1 MIKRKND
8 LHELI
13 HSMSRTEKRHF
24 RLFSGLYRNEKT
36 DYQLLYNAIQTQSNY
51 NEQQIADSFKDKKFI
66 KNLDIKK
73 HYLYDLILKS
83 LSNYHTDKFKEGTRL
98 FQVELMMSKG
108 LYRQAYTLLETEK
121 KKALSTEKTQLVIS
135 TLELELNLHRFYSRR
150 KKEDILNE
158 LIFYSARFNRELQF
172 RKLYVLFREGID
184 QYMFI
189 RSGEQKKK
197 YDKILSSPLIKSNEL
212 PMDFISAHSY
222 CVLKF
227 WKYGTMGDWKS
238 SLKYAKMDY
247 KLLSK
252 KENILKDFFQE
263 FIFVYNNLIVSLIK
277 SQNYSQFKKYHQ

>member
-83 LSNYHTDKFKEGTRL
+83 LSNYHADKFKEGTRL

-108 LYRQAYTLLETEK
+108 
-121 KKALSTEKTQLVIS
+121 
-135 TLELELNLHRFYSRR
+135 
-150 KKEDILNE
+150 
-158 LIFYSARFNRELQF
+158 
-172 RKLYVLFREGID
+172 
-184 QYMFI
+184 
-189 RSGEQKKK
+189 
-197 YDKILSSPLIKSNEL
+197 
-212 PMDFISAHSY
+212 
-222 CVLKF
+222 
-227 WKYGTMGDWKS
+227 
-238 SLKYAKMDY
+238 
-247 KLLSK
+247 
-252 KENILKDFFQE
+252 
-263 FIFVYNNLIVSLIK
+263 
-277 SQNYSQFKKYHQ
+277 